1 MNRSFFT
8 INKDCT
14 AHNPVFERVNRH
26 ISLPPIINADKK
38 AILNILRDHH
48 SIARISWPDFEVKSA
63 TSRAPNSTSF
73 TFKSKY
79 STSSWK
85 TAVLTDVDDG
95 IIIHDVPYLK
105 VTCYIKWTIT
115 EAQDVWNSSL
125 RCLLISRPP
134 TPRGMDRTFLAKNRK
149 LVNLALKGKKKPLP
163 VNINTDKD
171 AILRILYDHDPIA
184 RTSWCHYEVS
194 ESSST

>member
-1 MNRSFFT
+1 MNRSFFSESKT
-8 INKDCT
+8 QLDLPSLAINKDCT

-115 EAQDVWNSSL
+115 EAQDGENSIMEQYERL
-125 RCLLISRPP
+125 RL
-134 TPRGMDRTFLAKNRK
+134 T
-149 LVNLALKGKKKPLP
+149 
-163 VNINTDKD
+163 
-171 AILRILYDHDPIA
+171 AI
-184 RTSWCHYEVS
+184 W
-194 ESSST
+194 